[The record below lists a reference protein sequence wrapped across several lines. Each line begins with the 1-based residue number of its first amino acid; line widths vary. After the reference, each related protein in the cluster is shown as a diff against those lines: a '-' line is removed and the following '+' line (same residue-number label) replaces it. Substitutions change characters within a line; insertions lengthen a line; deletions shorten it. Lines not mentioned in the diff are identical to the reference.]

1 MENKELIIPIHYRKY
16 AAMREALE
24 RGGKNFDEQLQAKA
38 EEWYQELIPPSERE
52 QIEKQ
57 IALDDKAEAVK
68 GKQFAVV
75 RIRDEFEEYAFS
87 TPRGE
92 SFFSIAKDYAEA
104 DKDEALKQYTVDT
117 VGQRCFLAEG
127 TLDESVYEVLCDSIK
142 TNPLITA
149 VVDFDLYEGTVHVL
163 EQGYEDWKAYDL
175 YTLTKAV
182 ENAEGEVGLTEQE
195 REQVFR
201 DNLDGEEIDMAARN
215 AMGITPP

>member
-1 MENKELIIPIHYRKY
+1 MANKELTIPIHNRKY

-38 EEWYQELIPPSERE
+38 EEWYQELIPEQQRKE
-52 QIEKQ
+52 IQKQIEF
-57 IALDDKAEAVK
+57 DDAAESMKA
-68 GKQFAVV
+68 KQFTVV
-75 RIRDEFEEYAFS
+75 RIRDEFEAYAF
-87 TPRGE
+87 TTEHGAD
-92 SFFSIAKDYAEA
+92 FYSIAKDYAEA
-104 DKDEALKQYTVDT
+104 DRDEALKQYTVDT
-117 VGQRCFLAEG
+117 IGQRCFNAEG
-127 TLDESVYEVLCDSIK
+127 SLDDSVYEVLCDSIK

-182 ENAEGEVGLTEQE
+182 ENAEGEVASSEQE

-201 DNLDGEEIDMAARN
+201 DNLDGEELDQ
-215 AMGITPP
+215 AMLGLTPP

>member
-1 MENKELIIPIHYRKY
+1 MANKELKIPIHYRKY

-38 EEWYQELIPPSERE
+38 EEWYQELIPESKRKEI
-52 QIEKQ
+52 QKQ
-57 IALDDKAEAVK
+57 IDADDLGELLKE
-68 GKQFAVV
+68 KQFAVV
-75 RIRDEFEEYAFS
+75 RIRDEFEEYAFIS
-87 TPRGE
+87 QRGE
-92 SFFSIAKDYAEA
+92 NFFTIAKNYVEA
-104 DKDEALKQYTVDT
+104 SKSEDLKQYTVDT

-201 DNLDGEEIDMAARN
+201 DNLDGEEIDMTARN

>member
-1 MENKELIIPIHYRKY
+1 MANKELTIPIHYRKY

-38 EEWYQELIPPSERE
+38 EAWYQELIPESQRKEIQK
-52 QIEKQ
+52 QIEF
-57 IALDDKAEAVK
+57 DDAAESMKA
-68 GKQFAVV
+68 KQFAVV
-75 RIRDEFEEYAFS
+75 RIRDEFEEYAF
-87 TPRGE
+87 TTEHGAD
-92 SFFSIAKDYAEA
+92 FFSIAKDYAEA

-117 VGQRCFLAEG
+117 IGQRCFRAEG
-127 TLDESVYEVLCDSIK
+127 SLDDSVYEVLCDSIK

-182 ENAEGEVGLTEQE
+182 ENAEGEGAITEQE

-201 DNLDGEEIDMAARN
+201 SNLDGEELDQTML
-215 AMGITPP
+215 GLTPP

>member
-1 MENKELIIPIHYRKY
+1 MANKELTIPIHNRKY

-24 RGGKNFDEQLQAKA
+24 RGGKNFDEQIQAKA
-38 EEWYQELIPPSERE
+38 EEWYQELIPESKRKEIQK
-52 QIEKQ
+52 QIEF
-57 IALDDKAEAVK
+57 DDAAESMKA
-68 GKQFAVV
+68 KQFAVV
-75 RIRDEFEEYAFS
+75 RIRDEFEAYAF
-87 TPRGE
+87 TTEHGAD
-92 SFFSIAKDYAEA
+92 FYSIAKDYEEA

-117 VGQRCFLAEG
+117 IGQRCFNAEG
-127 TLDESVYEVLCDSIK
+127 SLDDSVYEVLCDSIK

-182 ENAEGEVGLTEQE
+182 ENAEGEVASSEQE

-201 DNLDGEEIDMAARN
+201 DNLDGEELDQ
-215 AMGITPP
+215 AMLGLTPP

>member
-1 MENKELIIPIHYRKY
+1 MANKELKIPIHYRKY

-38 EEWYQELIPPSERE
+38 EEWYQELIPEQQRKE
-52 QIEKQ
+52 IQKQIEF
-57 IALDDKAEAVK
+57 DDAAESMKA
-68 GKQFAVV
+68 KQFTVV
-75 RIRDEFEEYAFS
+75 RIRDEFEAYAF
-87 TPRGE
+87 TTEHGAD
-92 SFFSIAKDYAEA
+92 FYSIAKDYAEA

-117 VGQRCFLAEG
+117 IGQRCFNAEG
-127 TLDESVYEVLCDSIK
+127 SLDDSVYEVLCDAIK

-201 DNLDGEEIDMAARN
+201 DNLDGEEIDMTARN

>member
-1 MENKELIIPIHYRKY
+1 MANKELKIPIHYRKY

-38 EEWYQELIPPSERE
+38 EEWYQELIPEE
-52 QIEKQ
+52 QRKEIQKQ
-57 IALDDKAEAVK
+57 IGFDDAAESMKA
-68 GKQFAVV
+68 KQFAVV
-75 RIRDEFEEYAFS
+75 RIRDEFEAYAF
-87 TPRGE
+87 TTEHGV
-92 SFFSIAKDYAEA
+92 
-104 DKDEALKQYTVDT
+104 EALKQYTVDT
-117 VGQRCFLAEG
+117 IGQRCFNAEG
-127 TLDESVYEVLCDSIK
+127 SLDDSVYEVLCDSIK

-163 EQGYEDWKAYDL
+163 EQGYEDWKTYDL

-201 DNLDGEEIDMAARN
+201 DNLDGEEIDMTARI